1 MKNKT
6 KKETKNDSNKQPC
19 ITIRNSIITF
29 APHFYHFFSTFPS
42 ISLNLPEV
50 GASEGDKAAVASA
63 ALEDRLRD
71 ALHRRRHRHEADSWM

>member
-1 MKNKT
+1 MC
-6 KKETKNDSNKQPC
+6 EEC
-19 ITIRNSIITF
+19 ITI
-29 APHFYHFFSTFPS
+29 PQFYHHICTTFLPFFSTLPS

-50 GASEGDKAAVASA
+50 GASEGDKAGVASA

>member
-1 MKNKT
+1 MYHNT
-6 KKETKNDSNKQPC
+6 Q
-19 ITIRNSIITF
+19 
-29 APHFYHFFSTFPS
+29 FYHHICTTFPRFFSTFPS